1 MSRIQK
7 VQAITRIGRI
17 KAGPGYSGQP
27 ERRIGEFFELDLDNP
42 RESKVYSHLF
52 RHGAI
57 KPFGDTFKKPLKD
70 AAIAFTGQEVTTESA
85 PDVAPAQVLDDVSDP
100 TFDESEVVSEV
111 TDPPETETEPEPET
125 EPVVADLDLPLT
137 AFPELDFL
145 TEDQIDT
152 LRRMSVK
159 TIGDVSK
166 RNDNG
171 LYSVK
176 GFGKKKVTALRDLES
191 RLRKEAE
198 DG

>member
-42 RESKVYSHLF
+42 RESKVYSHLL

-70 AAIAFTGQEVTTESA
+70 AAAFIGQEVTTELTP

-111 TDPPETETEPEPET
+111 TDPPEPETETEPEP

-152 LRRMSVK
+152 LRRMGVK

-166 RNDNG
+166 RSDNG

-198 DG
+198 NG